1 MCQVS
6 TCSIKMEPVSEFIY
20 MSCSEK
26 QKSCIDTEN
35 ALMDVHVLLQK
46 TGQGLVVDDY
56 GQGGEGLL

>member
-1 MCQVS
+1 
-6 TCSIKMEPVSEFIY
+6 MEPVSEFIY

-26 QKSCIDTEN
+26 QKLCIDTEN

-46 TGQGLVVDDY
+46 TGKGLVVDDY